1 MATTATATDDDV
13 FRAFALGDA
22 LKGDTARAAEITRGY
37 CDTCFSGWGP
47 CNAPHCA
54 WRADQDLHTT
64 ALYSHGVLLAL
75 RSEECVVFDARPC
88 HDGERCVCAYMKA
101 IGRATVFAH
110 THYGDDEVHS
120 LDHGAFVD
128 LAGRLG
134 AIL

>member
-1 MATTATATDDDV
+1 MATVATATDDQV
-13 FRAFALGDA
+13 FEGFALGYA
-22 LKGDTARAAEITRGY
+22 LEGDTARSTGVGMA
-37 CDTCFSGWGP
+37 S
-47 CNAPHCA
+47 
-54 WRADQDLHTT
+54 

-101 IGRATVFAH
+101 IGRAGVFAH
-110 THYGDDEVHS
+110 THYDDDEVCS

-128 LAGRLG
+128 LARRLG